1 MEMTYDP
8 TPVDQPEF
16 TPDEV
21 DSLQVGEQL
30 AEAQERMLAGKYEN
44 AEQLEKAY
52 LELQSKLGDREVSDL
67 PEEEQWTGDDP
78 EEENT
83 EEEEP
88 EQTEEARMILDASD
102 EWYRTGTISQETFDQ
117 LSEMDSQD
125 LIDTYLELQR
135 NQPEAEPTARD
146 LSDAEVMQI
155 KNFAGGDAEYDNLVG
170 WAGENLAPAYVDAF
184 DQLVETGD
192 PATIQ
197 LAVAGLMATY
207 QEANG
212 YEGRMYSGNA
222 PSNDNAPVFR
232 SQAEVVQAM
241 SDPRY
246 DSDPA
251 YRQDVFDALERSDI
265 QF

>member
-8 TPVDQPEF
+8 TPADQPEF
-16 TPDEV
+16 SQEEM

-30 AEAQERMLAGKYEN
+30 AIAEERMLAGKYEN

-52 LELQSKLGDREVSDL
+52 LELQSKLGEREVSDF
-67 PEEEQWTGDDP
+67 PEEDERTGDDP
-78 EEENT
+78 EEEET
-83 EEEEP
+83 QEEEP

-135 NQPEAEPTARD
+135 NQPQAEAPD
-146 LSDAEVMQI
+146 LSDMEVASI
-155 KNFAGGDAEYDNLVG
+155 KNFAGGEQEYNDLVG
-170 WAGENLAPAYVDAF
+170 WAGETLDSTYIDAF
-184 DQLVETGD
+184 DNIVATGD

-197 LAVAGLMATY
+197 LAVAGLMAAY

-212 YEGRMYSGNA
+212 YEGRMYSGGA
-222 PSNDNAPVFR
+222 PTGDNAPVFR
-232 SQAEVVQAM
+232 SQAEVVEAM

-246 DSDPA
+246 ENDPA
-251 YRQDVFDALERSDI
+251 YRQDVYEALERSNI